1 MAMDAALDK
10 QAEDILMLDIHE
22 VSAFADYLV
31 ICTAES
37 QRQTRAISDEIDR
50 VLGEAGIHQLRQ
62 EGKSDSGWVLLD
74 FGDVIVH
81 VFAPDERQYYDL
93 ESLWSTGTPVVR
105 IL

>member
-37 QRQTRAISDEIDR
+37 QRQTKAISDEIDR
-50 VLGEAGIHQLRQ
+50 VLGQAGI
-62 EGKSDSGWVLLD
+62 
-74 FGDVIVH
+74 VIVH